1 MLLLLFSHS
10 IMSNSLQ
17 HSRPGFCVLH
27 QLPNLL
33 KLMCIEQVMPS
44 NHLTLCPHLL
54 FLPSVFPSIRV
65 FSNESVLRIKW
76 PKYWNFSISTSNKYS
91 RLIPLGWTGSISL
104 QSKNSQESSSTPQFK
119 RINSSVLSLLYGT
132 NLISTHDYWTNHSI
146 DYMGPCQQ
154 SNASA
159 F

>member
-1 MLLLLFSHS
+1 M
-10 IMSNSLQ
+10 
-17 HSRPGFCVLH
+17 PGFLSVTH
-27 QLPNLL
+27 SWSLL
-33 KLMCIEQVMPS
+33 KLISAESMMPS
-44 NHLTLCPHLL
+44 NHLILSHPLL
-54 FLPSVFPSIRV
+54 LLPSIFPNIRV
-65 FSNESVLRIKW
+65 FSSESVLCIKW

-146 DYMGPCQQ
+146 DYMGLCQQ